1 MKPYGRTKRL
11 NANYEDAHIPKEEM
25 WWSDIIPPCKKS
37 ERQKAKREIQR
48 ALKEVD
54 NKLNN
59 RPDSQ

>member
-11 NANYEDAHIPKEEM
+11 NANYQDSHLTDAEM
-25 WWSDIIPPCKKS
+25 WWSDIIPPCKKA
-37 ERQKAKREIQR
+37 ERQKAKREIQQ

-54 NKLNN
+54 DELNN